1 LVRTRPRVRSAQV
14 APLRSTSP
22 IGRGGRFRICAVAV
36 RIRRG
41 APIRPCSPTGRGGGF
56 KYRAIAVRICARTPP
71 CLRSPIGRGP
81 ALNAAQCRFEAG
93 RGHHLTRLAQRQSI
107 SFTRRGSG
115 SRNSQRV
122 PIERYGH
129 HDHTFDIILAC
140 TPVERSSRDR
150 RNAPSMGCYCADRLT
165 ARCARSGHARP
176 VTPMSSISGPSSPA

>member
-1 LVRTRPRVRSAQV
+1 MAGFVSAVCEFQARIAQMESSRFV
-14 APLRSTSP
+14 SGRAQTQALLRAPIRSTSP
-22 IGRGGRFRICAVAV
+22 TGRGGRFRICAVAV

-56 KYRAIAVRICARTPP
+56 KYRAIAVRICARTP

-129 HDHTFDIILAC
+129 HDHTFDII
-140 TPVERSSRDR
+140 
-150 RNAPSMGCYCADRLT
+150 
-165 ARCARSGHARP
+165 
-176 VTPMSSISGPSSPA
+176 PA

>member
-1 LVRTRPRVRSAQV
+1 MRPACGQPSGAGAKSDETTSAGLTRVQQFAALAQSAERVLGKDEAARSIRAGGT
-14 APLRSTSP
+14 LRSTSP

-129 HDHTFDIILAC
+129 HDYTFDII
-140 TPVERSSRDR
+140 
-150 RNAPSMGCYCADRLT
+150 
-165 ARCARSGHARP
+165 
-176 VTPMSSISGPSSPA
+176 PA